1 MGSPQEQYSLEV
13 TLPSGGRWA
22 VSALSCGLK
31 SAATGLAVS
40 SWFPTQTTER
50 QTVTLDID
58 RHFRRDDFK
67 RYALQCGLAG
77 LVVLAL
83 LLVLDAVTQTVLIAA
98 LGASAF
104 IAFAVPRSLHSGPR
118 SLIGGY
124 VVGIVAGSLMSI
136 LNTLIDVS
144 AISDHAVMV
153 IFGAI
158 AISLAMFTMV
168 VTRTEHPPAAAL
180 ALGLVLNEW
189 SLLTLFVVLSG
200 VIALSVIKQLIL
212 PALLDLV

>member
-1 MGSPQEQYSLEV
+1 M
-13 TLPSGGRWA
+13 A
-22 VSALSCGLK
+22 
-31 SAATGLAVS
+31 
-40 SWFPTQTTER
+40 
-50 QTVTLDID
+50 LDID
-58 RHFRRDDFK
+58 RHFRRDNLK
-67 RYALQCGLAG
+67 RYAMQCGLAG
-77 LVVLAL
+77 LVVLVL

-104 IAFAVPRSLHSGPR
+104 IAFAVPRSPHSGPR
-118 SLIGGY
+118 HMIGGY
-124 VVGIVAGSLMSI
+124 VVGILAGSLMAT

-144 AISDHAVMV
+144 ASTEHAVIV

-189 SLLTLFVVLSG
+189 SLLTLFVVLMG
-200 VIALSVIKQLIL
+200 VIGLSIIKQLIL
-212 PALLDLV
+212 PALLDLI